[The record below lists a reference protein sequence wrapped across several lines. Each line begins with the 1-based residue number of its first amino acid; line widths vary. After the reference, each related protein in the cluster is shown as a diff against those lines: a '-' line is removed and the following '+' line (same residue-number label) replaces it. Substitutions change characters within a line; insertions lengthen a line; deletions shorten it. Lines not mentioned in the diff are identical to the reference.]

1 MHIIKHIPHKRRPRF
16 GLNWRRHGRRVS
28 TEKYPEVF
36 QVKETMDTVDN
47 LQDGMQPILYSVKT
61 PEVNQFYNQSSYS
74 STLNLYYDTLKPFV
88 LIMRALGVLPVSST
102 AGGKCLL
109 GVELGTSLWNM
120 KKAVLWVAVLCGLIE
135 VYRHFRDVYCL
146 HHKDDV
152 EAPLKR
158 RFNNAEDIHLHT
170 RRRKNL
176 KSHLLKR
183 KGYLH
188 KMLKMN
194 VLM

>member
-1 MHIIKHIPHKRRPRF
+1 M
-16 GLNWRRHGRRVS
+16 S

-74 STLNLYYDTLKPFV
+74 STPNLCYDTLKPFV

-109 GVELGTSLWNM
+109 GVELGTSL
-120 KKAVLWVAVLCGLIE
+120 
-135 VYRHFRDVYCL
+135 
-146 HHKDDV
+146 
-152 EAPLKR
+152 
-158 RFNNAEDIHLHT
+158 
-170 RRRKNL
+170 
-176 KSHLLKR
+176 
-183 KGYLH
+183 
-188 KMLKMN
+188 
-194 VLM
+194 